1 MSELIFKVVIV
12 LDHQLSH
19 TGRRRLLNEVKK
31 CMQDCDLHVSFIDFF
46 QATKS
51 DEDFHPEIEELIVQ
65 VEAEC
70 SSSYP
75 RSPRRQ
81 LEQFLRN
88 FKSKS
93 HHLPCCYIMLYND
106 YSFMA
111 ANPFM
116 SVSEVNCHNSGAL
129 QFGTLPHD
137 GYFHKYASLENIDKI
152 MFYHVMRNV
161 VIHRGEFEIRFSYD
175 NIRNIFVN
183 IQSYPT
189 QLFIDLFNP
198 PIIYRVEHIVINRRS
213 SQTRH
218 RNLNMNGKIDPGILG
233 CASVLCLPIHNY
245 NMELDMIIANIR
257 YQCSS
262 KPIYYS
268 SILTKQTYAPS
279 ATELLNRLN
288 KYNIDFGCMY
298 MISAIL
304 QRNFILLAQLPSK
317 QDFLKVLTFSEQNPR
332 ALESALGDVLTTLE
346 SGRIL
351 NYWNVIEN
359 RFHYYVAVRN
369 TVDFKEYI
377 VPPKCCMT
385 RRITITPTR
394 LLLWAPELLFGNRV
408 VRNFDPEFAVRI
420 SFRDDN
426 MHKLTSPALN
436 ADKGFME
443 KCVMNPM
450 TEGIHIGIRK
460 YEFLAWSNS
469 QLRDHGVWMYAKD
482 SKGITSADIRNW
494 MGDFSHIHN
503 VPKCMAR
510 MGQCFSQT
518 VDTISLPLE
527 PQSIQ
532 TVPDIERG
540 YDPENGKPY
549 NFSDGI
555 GRISAEL
562 AAEVR
567 LVLLLFKVD
576 HRSFIYFYLSLI
588 LYISIHLV
596 RPWVQNPC
604 NDAMHILKRVCRL
617 FFNY

>member
-1 MSELIFKVVIV
+1 MSELAFRIV
-12 LDHQLSH
+12 LVVDHQLNDTEKRCLKH
-19 TGRRRLLNEVKK
+19 EVTE
-31 CMQDCDLHVSFIDFF
+31 CLEECDVHISFMNFF

-51 DEDFHPEIEELIVQ
+51 DEEFHPEIVELVLQ
-65 VEAEC
+65 VEVEC
-70 SSSYP
+70 NSSYP
-75 RSPRRQ
+75 KTARLQ
-81 LEQFLRN
+81 HEQFLSK
-88 FKSKS
+88 FKSKCS
-93 HHLPCCYIMLYND
+93 RLPCCYIMLYKD
-106 YSFMA
+106 YSFMP

-116 SVSEVNCHNSGAL
+116 SVSEVNCHSDVSL
-129 QFGTLPHD
+129 QFGVLPHD
-137 GYFHKYASLENIDKI
+137 GYFHQYASLEKIDKI

-161 VIHRGEFEIRFSYD
+161 VIQRREFEIRFTYD

-183 IQSYPT
+183 LQSRPS
-189 QLFIDLFNP
+189 QLFLDLFNP
-198 PIIYRVEHIVINRRS
+198 PIIYRVGHTVVNGRRS
-213 SQTRH
+213 ETRH
-218 RNLNMNGKIDPGILG
+218 RNLSMNGKINPDILG
-233 CASVLCLPIHNY
+233 RANVLCLPIYNI
-245 NMELDMIIANIR
+245 NMELDIIITNIR
-257 YQCSS
+257 SQCSS

-268 SILTKQTYAPS
+268 HISTIEKTKPPS
-279 ATELLNRLN
+279 ASELLNKLTTD
-288 KYNIDFGCMY
+288 IEDFGCMY
-298 MISAIL
+298 MMTAIF
-304 QRNFILLAQLPSK
+304 QRNFVLLAQLSSTE
-317 QDFLKVLTFSEQNPR
+317 DFSKVLTFSRENPR

-346 SGRIL
+346 SGKLL

-359 RFHYYVAVRN
+359 RFHYYVAMRN
-369 TVDFKEYI
+369 TIDFKEYI
-377 VPPKCCMT
+377 IPPMCCMT

-408 VRNFDPEFAVRI
+408 VRNFDPEFAVRV

-426 MHKLTSPALN
+426 MRKLTSPSMF
-436 ADKGFME
+436 ADSGFME
-443 KCVMNPM
+443 SCVMDPM
-450 TEGIHIGIRK
+450 TKGIYISTRK

-482 SKGITSADIRNW
+482 LKGITSADIRKW

-562 AAEVR
+562 AAEVI
-567 LVLLLFKVD
+567 LVLLFKID
-576 HRSFIYFYLSLI
+576 IKCFIYLIIYFLI
-588 LYISIHLV
+588 LYIS
-596 RPWVQNPC
+596 
-604 NDAMHILKRVCRL
+604 VC
-617 FFNY
+617 